1 MKSTQ
6 AISALRAISVGAA
19 AILATA
25 CYDDVTKPTVATN
38 PPLAYTRFINAVN
51 DTGPL
56 DFRFVDQIDN
66 SPIGLLVPFRGFT
79 VYQATDA
86 THARHMRVFWD
97 IQATGGIAGVV
108 TTGQLADT
116 TADFSAGTYYT
127 IILRGPGSSPHWL
140 SFKDNVVDY
149 TEDPAKYQ
157 LRVVNLDTAAVD
169 LFRARKTT
177 DPLPTSAQWS
187 NVAMGAATSYAS
199 FALDTL
205 DLRETVTGQT
215 TPIRADVSAPL
226 GSPADRLN
234 NLTAI
239 GGTMIGGSAV
249 SAFVFGPSSTTSAS
263 VAKFT
268 SHGIVYIIDHHP
280 KPTF

>member
-1 MKSTQ
+1 MNSTRPIS
-6 AISALRAISVGAA
+6 AISFGAA
-19 AILATA
+19 AILAIA
-25 CYDDVTKPTVATN
+25 CYGDVTQPKVATN

-66 SPIGLLVPFRGFT
+66 SPIGLLLAFRGFT

-86 THARHMRVFWD
+86 TNPRHMRVFWD
-97 IQATGGIAGVV
+97 IQATGGVAGVV

-116 TADFSAGTYYT
+116 TATFTAGTYYT
-127 IILRGPGSSPHWL
+127 IILTGPSASPHWIVL
-140 SFKDNVVDY
+140 KDNVGDF

-157 LRVVNLDTAAVD
+157 LRVVNLDSAAVD
-169 LFRARKTT
+169 VFKARKTS
-177 DPLPTSAQWS
+177 DPLPASAQWS
-187 NVAMGAATSYAS
+187 NVGIGAATAYSS
-199 FALDTL
+199 FTLDTL
-205 DLRETVTGQT
+205 DLRSTVAGQT
-215 TPIRADVSAPL
+215 TPIRADVAGPL

-249 SAFVFGPSSTTSAS
+249 SAFAFGPSSTKSAA

-268 SHGIVYIIDHHP
+268 THGIVYIVDHHP

>member
-1 MKSTQ
+1 MKST
-6 AISALRAISVGAA
+6 RAILFGAA

-25 CYDDVTKPTVATN
+25 CSSDGTQPKLATN

-56 DFRFVDQIDN
+56 DFRFIDQIEN
-66 SPIGLLVPFRGFT
+66 SPIGLLIPFRGFT
-79 VYQATDA
+79 PYQATDA
-86 THARHMRVFWD
+86 TTARHMRVFWD
-97 IQATGGIAGVV
+97 IQGAGGIAGVV

-116 TADFSAGTYYT
+116 TATFTAGNYYS
-127 IILRGPGSSPHWL
+127 IILAGSGTKPRWIVL
-140 SFKDNVVDY
+140 TDNVGDF

-169 LFRARKTT
+169 VFKARKSS
-177 DPLPTSAQWS
+177 DPLPGSAQWS
-187 NVAMGAATSYAS
+187 NVAVGAATTYSS

-205 DLRETVTGQT
+205 DLRATVTGQT
-215 TPIRADVSAPL
+215 TPVRADVVAPF
-226 GSPADRLN
+226 GTPADRLN

-249 SAFVFGPSSTTSAS
+249 SAFVFGPSSTASAA
-263 VAKFT
+263 VAKFP
-268 SHGIVYIIDHHP
+268 SHGILYIIDHHP

>member
-1 MKSTQ
+1 MKPT
-6 AISALRAISVGAA
+6 RAIPLLAA
-19 AILATA
+19 AIFSVA
-25 CYDDVTKPTVATN
+25 CYSDVTQPTAATN

-56 DFRFVDQIDN
+56 DFRFIDQIDN
-66 SPIGLLVPFRGFT
+66 SPIGLLIAYRGFT
-79 VYQATDA
+79 PYQATDA
-86 THARHMRVFWD
+86 SHARHLRVFWD
-97 IQATGGIAGVV
+97 IQATGGVAGVV

-116 TADFSAGTYYT
+116 TATFTAGTYYT
-127 IILRGPGSSPHWL
+127 IILTGPGASPHWTVL
-140 SFKDNVVDY
+140 KDNVGDF

-157 LRVVNLDTAAVD
+157 LRVVDLDTAAVD
-169 LFRARKTT
+169 VFKARKTS
-177 DPLPTSAQWS
+177 DPLPASAQWS
-187 NVAMGAATSYAS
+187 NVAIGTATAYSS

-205 DLRETVTGQT
+205 DLRATVTGQT
-215 TPIRADVSAPL
+215 TPVRADVAGPL

-249 SAFVFGPSSTTSAS
+249 SAFVFGPSSTTSAA

-268 SHGIVYIIDHHP
+268 SHGIVYVIDHHP

>member
-1 MKSTQ
+1 MKSTRV
-6 AISALRAISVGAA
+6 IPLGAA
-19 AILATA
+19 AILVAA
-25 CYDDVTKPTVATN
+25 CYADVNQPKLASN

-56 DFRFVDQIDN
+56 DFRFIDQIDN
-66 SPIGLLVPFRGFT
+66 SPIGLLIAYRGFT
-79 VYQATDA
+79 AYQATDA
-86 THARHMRVFWD
+86 TNPRHMRVFWD
-97 IQATGGIAGVV
+97 IQSTGGVSGVV

-116 TADFSAGTYYT
+116 TVSFTAGTYYT
-127 IILRGPGSSPHWL
+127 IILSGPAAHPHWIVL
-140 SFKDNVVDY
+140 KDNVGDY

-169 LFRARKTT
+169 VFKARKTS
-177 DPLPTSAQWS
+177 DPLPASAQWS
-187 NVAMGAATSYAS
+187 NVAVGTSTAYSS

-215 TPIRADVSAPL
+215 TPIRADVSGPL

-249 SAFVFGPSSTTSAS
+249 GAFVFGPSSTTSAA

-268 SHGIVYIIDHHP
+268 THGIVYIIDHHP

>member
-1 MKSTQ
+1 MKSTS
-6 AISALRAISVGAA
+6 AITVGVA
-19 AILATA
+19 AIFTVA
-25 CYDDVTKPTVATN
+25 CYSDVTQPKVATN
-38 PPLAYTRFINAVN
+38 PPLAYTRFVNAVN

-66 SPIGLLVPFRGFT
+66 SPIGLLIAFRGFT
-79 VYQATDA
+79 PYQATDA
-86 THARHMRVFWD
+86 TNPRHLRVFWD
-97 IQATGGIAGVV
+97 IQATGGVAGVV

-116 TADFSAGTYYT
+116 TATFTAGTYYS
-127 IILRGPGSSPHWL
+127 IILTGPSASPHWL
-140 SFKDNVVDY
+140 VLKDNVGDY

-169 LFRARKTT
+169 VFKARKTS
-177 DPLPTSAQWS
+177 DPLPSSAQWS
-187 NVAMGAATSYAS
+187 NVAIGAATAYTS
-199 FALDTL
+199 FTLDTL

-215 TPIRADVSAPL
+215 TPVRADVSGPL
-226 GSPADRLN
+226 GSPPDRLN

-249 SAFVFGPSSTTSAS
+249 SAVVFGPSSTTSAA
-263 VAKFT
+263 VAKFAA
-268 SHGIVYIIDHHP
+268 HGIVYIIDHHP

>member
-1 MKSTQ
+1 MKST
-6 AISALRAISVGAA
+6 RAIGFGVA

-25 CYDDVTKPTVATN
+25 CYADTTQPKLATN

-56 DFRFVDQIDN
+56 DFRFIDQITN
-66 SPIGLLVPFRGFT
+66 SPIGLLIPFRGFT
-79 VYQATDA
+79 AYQATDA
-86 THARHMRVFWD
+86 TAARHMRAFWD
-97 IQATGGIAGVV
+97 IQSAGGVPGVV

-116 TADFSAGTYYT
+116 TITFTAGTYYS
-127 IILRGPGSSPHWL
+127 IILTGPGAKPRWIVL
-140 SFKDNVVDY
+140 ADNVGDY
-149 TEDPAKYQ
+149 AEDASKYQ
-157 LRVVNLDTAAVD
+157 VRVVNLDSAAVD
-169 LFRARKTT
+169 VFKARKSS
-177 DPLPTSAQWS
+177 DPLPAAAQWS
-187 NVAMGAATSYAS
+187 NVAVGVATTYSAFS
-199 FALDTL
+199 IDTL
-205 DLRETVTGQT
+205 DLRATVTGQT
-215 TPIRADVSAPL
+215 TPVRADVVAPF

-249 SAFVFGPSSTTSAS
+249 SAFVFGPSSPASAA

-268 SHGIVYIIDHHP
+268 THGIVYIVDHHP

>member
-1 MKSTQ
+1 MKSTR
-6 AISALRAISVGAA
+6 AISAISLGAA
-19 AILATA
+19 AILVVA
-25 CYDDVTKPTVATN
+25 CSSDVTQPKLATN

-56 DFRFVDQIDN
+56 DFRFVDQVDN
-66 SPIGLLVPFRGFT
+66 SPIGLLLAYRSFT
-79 VYQATDA
+79 PYQATDA

-97 IQATGGIAGVV
+97 IQATGGVAGVV

-116 TADFSAGTYYT
+116 TVSFTASTYYT
-127 IILRGPGSSPHWL
+127 IILTGPGASPHWIVL
-140 SFKDNVVDY
+140 KDNVGDY

-157 LRVVNLDTAAVD
+157 LRVVNLDTAAMDV
-169 LFRARKTT
+169 FKARKSS
-177 DPLPTSAQWS
+177 DPLPASAQWS
-187 NVAMGAATSYAS
+187 AVAIGTATAYSS
-199 FALDTL
+199 FALDTV
-205 DLRETVTGQT
+205 DLRSTVTGQV
-215 TPIRADVSAPL
+215 TPIRADVAGPL

-249 SAFVFGPSSTTSAS
+249 SAFAFGPSSPASAA

-268 SHGIVYIIDHHP
+268 THGIVYVIDHHP